1 MFNIRG
7 DTIPLIMKQATS
19 EQEIFYWHELE
30 KLVDAVIATL
40 RLDSG
45 GVGSS
50 RIMPYKTRHPAI
62 RHRVERDIAGRAI
75 RCTLETKID
84 GPSEFVVES
93 DVRFDLL
100 SDEGGD
106 LCMSDGSRCLTVR
119 QMADYIMQPFLG

>member
-1 MFNIRG
+1 
-7 DTIPLIMKQATS
+7 MKQAAS

-30 KLVDAVIATL
+30 KLVDAAIAPL
-40 RLDSG
+40 RLDNNG
-45 GVGSS
+45 IGSS
-50 RIMPYKTRHPAI
+50 RIMPYQSHHPAI
-62 RHRVERDIAGRAI
+62 KHRVERDIAGRAI